1 MLTNTKLPAHYSFT
15 FQTSV
20 PISGGLTFFKCTFS
34 IVSFIR
40 KAQISAFSK
49 YYCEIF
55 RKVSL
60 ISLLPKLEKYI
71 RPQTSWT
78 AELGTQ
84 LKPNDPCT
92 TLAGTKN
99 KEQEAFRVFRLSIDH
114 VKMSRGFFY
123 SVLCRHIDNF
133 GNRVKTLLLFK

>member
-1 MLTNTKLPAHYSFT
+1 MLTNTKLPAHYSVT

-20 PISGGLTFFKCTFS
+20 PISGGLTFFKCTFR
-34 IVSFIR
+34 IVSFNR

-49 YYCEIF
+49 YCEIF

-60 ISLLPKLEKYI
+60 IPLLPKLEKYI

-99 KEQEAFRVFRLSIDH
+99 KEQEAFRLSIDH
-114 VKMSRGFFY
+114 VKMSRGFLDPTGSLAF
-123 SVLCRHIDNF
+123 
-133 GNRVKTLLLFK
+133 TLLIGYTSFC